1 MALVVT
7 FDEYNGAGESLTAAV
22 SDIAYGS
29 SDAADLIPANF
40 KIVAGNNS
48 FGKYNKADFTGM
60 ASEGLTE
67 ITDTKVWKSAG
78 AYKTL
83 EVITYVG
90 DNGASAGLAYAT
102 PSETDTSDS
111 DIPAAEPG
119 SRNLSLANSTTGVL
133 TVDGQS
139 DYFRTQRQTD
149 VTTEPGALNSLTV
162 SLSYVVS

>member
-7 FDEYNGAGESLTAAV
+7 FDEYNGAESLTADI
-22 SDIAYGS
+22 SDIAFGS
-29 SDAADLIPANF
+29 SDAADLVPSSF

-48 FGKYNKADFTGM
+48 FDKYNKADFTGM

-67 ITDTKVWKSAG
+67 ITDPKFWKSAG

-83 EVITYVG
+83 EVVTYVG
-90 DNGASAGLAYAT
+90 DNGASAGLAFAT
-102 PSETDTSDS
+102 PTETDTADS
-111 DIPAAEPG
+111 DIPVAEPG
-119 SRNLSLANSTTGVL
+119 SRNLSLSNSTTGVL

-149 VTTEPGALNSLTV
+149 VTTEPGALNNLTF